1 MNSVFEKDLEEII
14 NSNEIDWNMLE
25 NSNIFITG
33 STGLIG
39 SIIVRAIQFRNKRFN
54 SNINLCLLVRSKE
67 KAINLFGKDERI
79 NYIESNTEDFKP
91 ESMNIDYIIHAAS
104 PTKSKY
110 FVEQPVETIKTAVY
124 GTTNMLELARLS
136 NVKSFIYLS
145 SMEMYGTMTSDNV
158 TENDLGYIN
167 PLNVRSSYS
176 EGKRMCE
183 LISYSYMSEYNV
195 PVKIGRIAQT
205 FGPGIDV
212 ERENRVYKFFA
223 DKVLNGED
231 IILKSSGTTI
241 INYGYTT
248 DVVKGLLCILL
259 RGKVGEAYNI
269 VCDKTNMTIKDS
281 AEWLVETYGQPGT
294 KVVID
299 IPEYNAGFAPDNNMV
314 LTNDKIKGLGW
325 TPEHDVKYGYD
336 HLLDYMKEEYKKK
349 DDTKVKKLV

>member
-1 MNSVFEKDLEEII
+1 MNSVFEKDLNELV
-14 NSNEIDWNMLE
+14 NNNEIDWNLLE

-39 SIIVRAIQFRNKRFN
+39 SIIVRAVQYRNKLYN
-54 SNINLCLLVRSKE
+54 SNIKLCLLVRSKE
-67 KAINLFGKDERI
+67 KALNLFGEDEKI
-79 NYIESNTEDFKP
+79 SYIESSTENFKP
-91 ESMNIDYIIHAAS
+91 DALNIDYIIHAAS
-104 PTKSKY
+104 PTKSKF
-110 FVEQPVETIKTAVY
+110 FVEKPVETLKTAVS
-124 GTTNMLELARLS
+124 GTMNMLELAKNS

-145 SMEMYGTMTSDNV
+145 SMEMYGTMDQENV
-158 TENDLGYIN
+158 TEKDLGYID

-183 LISYSYMSEYNV
+183 LLSYSYMSEYGV

-212 ERENRVYKFFA
+212 VNENRVYKFFA
-223 DKVLNGED
+223 DKVLNKED
-231 IILKSSGTTI
+231 IILKSSGTTK

-259 RGKVGEAYNI
+259 RGKNGEAYNI
-269 VCDKTNMTIKDS
+269 VCDKTNMTIKES
-281 AEWLVETYGQPGT
+281 AEWLVETYGAPGT

-299 IPEYNAGFAPDNNMV
+299 IPKENAGFAPDNAMV

-325 TPEHDVKYGYD
+325 TPEHDLKYGYNQ
-336 HLLDYMKEEYKKK
+336 LLDYMKEEYA
-349 DDTKVKKLV
+349 KVKTLSINNK